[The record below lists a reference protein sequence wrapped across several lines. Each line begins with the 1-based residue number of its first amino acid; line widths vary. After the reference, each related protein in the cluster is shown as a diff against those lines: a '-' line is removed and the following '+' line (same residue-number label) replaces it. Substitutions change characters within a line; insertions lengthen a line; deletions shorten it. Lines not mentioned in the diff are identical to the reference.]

1 MEKIAVLDSLLLDT
15 TGARS
20 PWLVGKQKHIGVPEI
35 VGGTPGR
42 LWYEASFTGQRRSL
56 QVAL

>member
-20 PWLVGKQKHIGVPEI
+20 PWLVGKQKHIGVLEI

-42 LWYEASFTGQRRSL
+42 LWYEESFTG
-56 QVAL
+56 